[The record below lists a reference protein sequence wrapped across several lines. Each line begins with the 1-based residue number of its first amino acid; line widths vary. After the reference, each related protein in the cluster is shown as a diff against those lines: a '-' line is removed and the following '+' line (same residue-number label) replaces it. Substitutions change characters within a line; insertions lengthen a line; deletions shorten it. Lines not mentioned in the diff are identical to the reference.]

1 MKDFLSGLLTA
12 YVAIGAVVFGAFMA
26 VLIGLGQMHWSVDAI
41 PQALACLVTG
51 ALWPAVMFA
60 ELHDLQAMARFVA
73 SIGG

>member
-26 VLIGLGQMHWSVDAI
+26 VLIWMGDMHWSVDSI
-41 PQALACLVTG
+41 PQALACLAVG
-51 ALWPAVMFA
+51 ATWPVVMFA
-60 ELHDLQAMARFVA
+60 ELQDLQAMAQFVA

>member
-26 VLIGLGQMHWSVDAI
+26 VLIWMGHMQWSVDAI
-41 PQALACLVTG
+41 PQALACAVTG
-51 ALWPAVMFA
+51 AAWPLVMFS
-60 ELHDLQAMARFVA
+60 ELHDLQAMAQFVA

>member
-26 VLIGLGQMHWSVDAI
+26 VLIWTGHMNWSVDAI
-41 PQALACLVTG
+41 PQTLACLTAG
-51 ALWPAVMFA
+51 TAWPLVMFA
-60 ELHDLQAMARFVA
+60 EIQDLLAMVQFVA